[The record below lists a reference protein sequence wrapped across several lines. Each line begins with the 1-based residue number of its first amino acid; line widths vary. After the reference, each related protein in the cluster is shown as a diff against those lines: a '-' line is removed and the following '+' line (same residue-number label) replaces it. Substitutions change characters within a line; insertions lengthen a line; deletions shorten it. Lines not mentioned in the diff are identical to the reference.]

1 MSGNQVKAEAVAAGA
16 DDWAQERK
24 MHQRRMIEIAEEKLG
39 KALMAEKDVAALDR
53 HVRAI
58 TNMARAVVA
67 IEAIRPAR
75 PDPEDDQPE
84 DEMGGRRD
92 DDPAALEAL
101 RARVMERYDQFA
113 AEIER
118 EERGG
123 DVEGRDAVAMAGGE
137 SVSGTPSETADDGLA
152 HLADAGRAGGGQDV
166 RWRVLA
172 A

>member
-39 KALMAEKDVAALDR
+39 KALVAETDVAALDR

-67 IEAIRPAR
+67 VEAIKPAR
-75 PDPEDDQPE
+75 PAPDDDQHE
-84 DEMGGRRD
+84 DEMGGHDD

-101 RARVMERYDQFA
+101 RLRVMERYDQFA
-113 AEIER
+113 AEIELQ
-118 EERGG
+118 GG
-123 DVEGRDAVAMAGGE
+123 GGEVEVGAASEMAGGE
-137 SVSGTPSETADDGLA
+137 PLSGAAPEAAGHGLE
-152 HLADAGRAGGGQDV
+152 HLADAGRAGRGQDL
-166 RWRVLA
+166 RGCVLA